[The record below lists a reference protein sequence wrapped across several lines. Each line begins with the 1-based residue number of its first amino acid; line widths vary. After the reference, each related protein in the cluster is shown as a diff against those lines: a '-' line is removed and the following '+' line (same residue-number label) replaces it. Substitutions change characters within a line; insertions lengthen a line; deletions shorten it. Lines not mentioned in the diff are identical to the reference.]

1 MTKVCSHC
9 GTEKPVSEFYV
20 CHSAKKPYH
29 SSRCRECH
37 RKYPRDRMG
46 DNLRNRYGL
55 SREQWHTI
63 RAKAK
68 HRCMICGVPE
78 HTLKRTLMVDHCHQT
93 KRVRGVL
100 CQHCNTLLGMA
111 KDKIRVLRAAI
122 KYLRTN
128 RRGYRFFSRKL

>member
-1 MTKVCSHC
+1 
-9 GTEKPVSEFYV
+9 
-20 CHSAKKPYH
+20 
-29 SSRCRECH
+29 
-37 RKYPRDRMG
+37 
-46 DNLRNRYGL
+46 
-55 SREQWHTI
+55 
-63 RAKAK
+63 
-68 HRCMICGVPE
+68 
-78 HTLKRTLMVDHCHQT
+78 MVDHCHQT